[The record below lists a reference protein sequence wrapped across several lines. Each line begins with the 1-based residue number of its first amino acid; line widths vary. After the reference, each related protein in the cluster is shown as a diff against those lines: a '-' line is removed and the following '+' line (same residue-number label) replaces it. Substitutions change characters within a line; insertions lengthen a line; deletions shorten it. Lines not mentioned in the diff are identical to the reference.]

1 MKTQVLFQTL
11 LSVCL
16 LIATTCYGQTG
27 YKLEDLKVEKTGYDL
42 QGTLLSSESYDKQTK
57 MLTLKIKNEYKYD
70 IIIFQSS
77 ITNHLFVCEYA
88 AQKKSPTNR
97 IPISKT
103 GRNDVAVSNMKIVK
117 PDSTHVI
124 PYNCKGI
131 IAKDSIRFLSKELFR
146 TFLWMKKKRLLR
158 LGVFG
163 LRNDVS
169 ICSLESLFLLV

>member
-1 MKTQVLFQTL
+1 M
-11 LSVCL
+11 
-16 LIATTCYGQTG
+16 
-27 YKLEDLKVEKTGYDL
+27 
-42 QGTLLSSESYDKQTK
+42 
-57 MLTLKIKNEYKYD
+57 KNEYKHDVFLY
-70 IIIFQSS
+70 QS
-77 ITNHLFVCEYA
+77 ITSHLFVCDYA
-88 AQKKSPTNR
+88 DQEQFPANR
-97 IPISKT
+97 IPISIS
-103 GRNDVAVSNMKIVK
+103 GDVIIRKKIIK

-163 LRNDVS
+163 SRNNVS